1 MSLTRTLRSGV
12 KEVRTYEKRQ
22 PRKRMKLVLEE
33 SATDEATAL
42 TSQPQADS
50 NVLIES
56 KDTEQNQSNTSLEIF
71 SKNDEDA
78 DDDEEYDSDDD
89 EKEEEEK
96 EVEEVDEE
104 EGRAQKC
111 NKRRRS
117 TFIPIKKYKTEAEAD
132 IFIRSI
138 IDF

>member
-33 SATDEATAL
+33 SATDKATAL

-56 KDTEQNQSNTSLEIF
+56 KNNQSNTR
-71 SKNDEDA
+71 
-78 DDDEEYDSDDD
+78 
-89 EKEEEEK
+89 
-96 EVEEVDEE
+96 V
-104 EGRAQKC
+104 
-111 NKRRRS
+111 
-117 TFIPIKKYKTEAEAD
+117 
-132 IFIRSI
+132 
-138 IDF
+138 